1 MAAIGSLILIAWL
14 IVTLR
19 RPRAATDLT
28 GTGLH
33 A

>member
-14 IVTLR
+14 TATFR
-19 RPRAATDLT
+19 RPRAAADLA
-28 GTGLH
+28 GTEQR